1 MKSKHRILSL
11 LLAIV
16 TILSLFPIQYIDIAH
31 ATSGAGNG
39 LGSGDYVGGS
49 KSGVWESDR
58 VGVRIYIVEASSGKR
73 VSNIVDILPSS
84 IGGTNKQIAHFGT
97 KVDPSSSYTEA
108 SSFQKLIGSKPDG
121 VTILYKDTLLA
132 NAEYPEDCKYK
143 LDASMPIPVV
153 TESFKAHG
161 KELLDYMLG
170 HEGPDVVLWGATS
183 GGGSGATDS
192 NYADYDGQIAQEYG
206 TVAEQVAVLRAQL
219 EEIWSAYYKQYQSG
233 GYDGKE
239 VRNVITEKSSA
250 LFATLRDAMAEGEN
264 GPEPIYSTEEVAIFA
279 ATIEDF
285 ILECEQQIASSNPG
299 SQDNSDNDSMDEL
312 SASNMIDSLFDI
324 AYAAESE
331 SDGGMKPLWDNG
343 KLMSLMDVRLWGKAM
358 FYIEG
363 IPLSTVN
370 GKPSIMMTCAEN
382 DLVVMMEPVVQ
393 TRLQKTTTSY
403 DTDKKKTVYVG
414 GTATKFSF
422 YGTPLDLG
430 RFLQSEKGKKNG
442 WTNVGASSAGDGNGG
457 GWIARGSHITL
468 PWSMFTDTD
477 LTIGSQTITSGDVL
491 RLSHT
496 KQFKSGGKV
505 IADTWLQDDQMANP
519 NLGFGLH
526 YYRFKISEL
535 PSTQTY
541 DNFPEG
547 KPNSTPHPAPDPDP
561 NANIIPLKPKEDPE
575 RYKETTRTV
584 NIVKVYDTLLL
595 DEDDA
600 GNRIL
605 RHDYTYTRTNNPG
618 DIKILHE
625 PQYKVVG
632 YFTSKDYYGDIMGWE
647 ANPDLVNPTEWA
659 ELQGVITDKTEGT
672 DWDYE
677 TVSEAE
683 EGSPI
688 KQSPVKLAL
697 YCDCKN
703 AGKMDAIDGEHGTHY
718 HDNTLYVHLVKPET
732 IPETSTWDGTP
743 PGETPPPNPFKKPQT
758 DPETTPDLTPDNPF
772 LIHEIVKVYQV
783 KDWSD
788 WQEGMP
794 EPEWEHKATFYQY
807 PTAPIVTVENEEDYQ
822 LTEWKVAV
830 GVPNPDDKATEITT
844 PPVNSGTDWED
855 PPISTVNPFK
865 QGVQPAKVD
874 IRDPIDKKHNTTIYV
889 LLRKEIPPEDEDVGD
904 GAIIIQQSQIT
915 KSVRTN
921 DKAIANQG
929 STNWGNYSFHYQV
942 GDFSD
947 SPDSHGHS
955 HGLAGYHRCYH
966 IGNELWVDQDLCLW
980 FHQLT
985 DKQDIQVP
993 DGKYSKTD
1001 NAVYS
1006 GNSNQGIIHKRDE
1019 RITIN
1024 TIQKYDYVGDGTN
1037 AKGEELVTVLWRQGI
1052 NDKPILASYK
1062 QNDITSGHGYI
1073 LKGVSATNWTDSLA
1087 IVDKADRKAG
1097 NGRQVD
1103 NGFIITNLTFDFG
1116 IIQGEG
1122 DQHGATKCPGCTC
1135 HGCHAPIV
1143 RDRYVSVTSGNWAET
1158 FTAPVCVRTYK
1169 GREKDV
1175 AAEPYGVG
1183 AQPVK
1188 DIKTAKHGANN
1199 VIQGKQQIK
1208 FYPYIRMTYMI
1219 NSLDDATKEAQ
1230 NTDNTGYKQDVRKD
1244 TYIIS
1249 EYESSILP
1257 NDAVNVEWSNP
1268 KDGESLLLTSQQWS
1282 VHQKAVSGSD
1292 GWQGKNQVL
1301 PGGAI
1306 YQLSTPN
1313 GSRTMVNLTTYQ
1325 TVVDEKARAE
1335 YLTSTSTLTGD
1346 EYTVKKVT
1354 EDHLSFVN
1362 DAKEILDNLKVV
1374 QWVHNPGNSSVLNG
1388 KTVSNTFGSNT
1399 NAYPKKFDETKG
1411 GYICLFHNGVPRDD
1425 SQTKLSQL
1433 DKNLTRTPA
1442 TDSKYYMHAA
1452 NVITNSNGTL
1462 STTGTLAD
1470 YQNSTKLS
1478 DITSTLIKGDAKQS
1492 EATQGD
1498 LDILKIY
1505 QTTTVYK
1512 VFTDTSGNVY
1522 MISDKREGTSHID
1535 QVEADINAMIASMKD
1550 INADTYDKWSAGG
1563 SKTAEVLVDKTIQ
1576 AIDVNKKL
1584 SGDAKEIDDRTRFIT
1599 NIVTSITRN
1608 RGVDKTAEWVNG
1620 PTEGRWYNEGFDGIY
1635 LVKQE
1640 TRMEIGFG
1648 YTDTRQSALD
1658 PALDPPNKGQS
1669 DLYTNAYLSQFTVD
1683 SHSDATIA
1691 AGKPDHYIGT
1701 FKDTDILLPDM
1712 ESMYISKK
1720 FYIPNANVQ
1729 DLN

>member
-1 MKSKHRILSL
+1 M
-11 LLAIV
+11 
-16 TILSLFPIQYIDIAH
+16 
-31 ATSGAGNG
+31 
-39 LGSGDYVGGS
+39 
-49 KSGVWESDR
+49 
-58 VGVRIYIVEASSGKR
+58 
-73 VSNIVDILPSS
+73 
-84 IGGTNKQIAHFGT
+84 
-97 KVDPSSSYTEA
+97 
-108 SSFQKLIGSKPDG
+108 
-121 VTILYKDTLLA
+121 
-132 NAEYPEDCKYK
+132 
-143 LDASMPIPVV
+143 DA
-153 TESFKAHG
+153 
-161 KELLDYMLG
+161 
-170 HEGPDVVLWGATS
+170 
-183 GGGSGATDS
+183 
-192 NYADYDGQIAQEYG
+192 
-206 TVAEQVAVLRAQL
+206 
-219 EEIWSAYYKQYQSG
+219 
-233 GYDGKE
+233 
-239 VRNVITEKSSA
+239 
-250 LFATLRDAMAEGEN
+250 
-264 GPEPIYSTEEVAIFA
+264 
-279 ATIEDF
+279 
-285 ILECEQQIASSNPG
+285 
-299 SQDNSDNDSMDEL
+299 
-312 SASNMIDSLFDI
+312 LFDI
-324 AYAAESE
+324 AYAAET
-331 SDGGMKPLWDNG
+331 DGGMKPLWNNG
-343 KLMSLMDVRLWGKAM
+343 KLISLMDANIWGSRLFWIK
-358 FYIEG
+358 G
-363 IPLSTVN
+363 IPLSSYN
-370 GKPSIMMTCAEN
+370 GTPSIMMTCAEN

-393 TRLQKTTTSY
+393 TRLQQTTTSY
-403 DTDKKKTVYVG
+403 DSDAKKTIYVG
-414 GTATKFSF
+414 GLATKFSF

-430 RFLQSEKGKKNG
+430 RFLQSEKTKKNG
-442 WTNVGASSAGDGNGG
+442 WKNDGGKNSGDGNGG
-457 GWIARGSHITL
+457 GWLARGTHIAL
-468 PWSMFTDTD
+468 PWSMYTDTD

-496 KQFKSGGKV
+496 KQFKTKAGK
-505 IADTWLQDDQMANP
+505 IDDTWLQDDQMANP

-743 PGETPPPNPFKKPQT
+743 PDETPPPNPFKKPQT
-758 DPETTPDLTPDNPF
+758 DPETTPDLEPDNPF

-855 PPISTVNPFK
+855 PPISTVTPFK
-865 QGVQPAKVD
+865 SGVQPAKVD
-874 IRDPIDKKHNTTIYV
+874 IRDPANKKHNTTIYV

-929 STNWGNYSFHYQV
+929 STNWGNYSFHYQI

-955 HGLAGYHRCYH
+955 HGLAGYHSCYH

-1087 IVDKADRKAG
+1087 IVNKADRKAG

-1158 FTAPVCVRTYK
+1158 YTAPVCVRTYK

-1292 GWQGKNQVL
+1292 GWQGRNQVL

-1306 YQLSTPN
+1306 YQLSTPKEDWV
-1313 GSRTMVNLTTYQ
+1313 TVNLITYQ
-1325 TVVDEKARAE
+1325 TIVDDKARNE
-1335 YLTSTSTLTGD
+1335 YLTASNTLTGD
-1346 EYTVKKVT
+1346 EYKVKKVA

-1362 DAKEILDNLKVV
+1362 DAKEVLDNLKVV
-1374 QWVHNPGNSSVLNG
+1374 QWVNKNVGASTAWTNDFVAKPAQGVVKILDGIEISSIDLSG
-1388 KTVSNTFGSNT
+1388 LRGGSKTHPN
-1399 NAYPKKFDETKG
+1399 
-1411 GYICLFHNGVPRDD
+1411 DD
-1425 SQTKLSQL
+1425 T
-1433 DKNLTRTPA
+1433 
-1442 TDSKYYMHAA
+1442 KYYMRQQ
-1452 NVITNSNGTL
+1452 TQLSN
-1462 STTGTLAD
+1462 
-1470 YQNSTKLS
+1470 YQEVKKLS
-1478 DITSTLIKGDAKQS
+1478 EWTKTIDDAQGIKEQPF
-1492 EATQGD
+1492 EGD
-1498 LDILKIY
+1498 LDVFNVRHKN
-1505 QTTTVYK
+1505 TVYK
-1512 VFTDTSGNVY
+1512 LFTDTSGNVY
-1522 MISDKREGTSHID
+1522 LAKLEKIYSANDAAMDSTET
-1535 QVEADINAMIASMKD
+1535 DIQNMVDAMRD
-1550 INADTYDKWSAGG
+1550 LNGDTLSTKTGG
-1563 SKTAEVLVDKTIQ
+1563 ATITKLCDKTVAGS
-1576 AIDVNKKL
+1576 AINGIL
-1584 SGDAKEIDDRTRFIT
+1584 TGDAKEIDDATFFIT
-1599 NIVTSITRN
+1599 NFVSALNRN
-1608 RGVDKTAEWVNG
+1608 KGTDYTAEWVDG
-1620 PTEGRWYNEGFDGIY
+1620 PTEGKWYNDAFDGVY
-1635 LVKQE
+1635 LARQQTTFNV
-1640 TRMEIGFG
+1640 GFAFSAS
-1648 YTDTRQSALD
+1648 RVSALD
-1658 PALDPPNKGQS
+1658 PALDPQNKGQS
-1669 DLYTNAYLSQFTVD
+1669 DLYTSAFLSQFCVD
-1683 SHSDATIA
+1683 SQSEAAIA
-1691 AGKPDHYIGT
+1691 QGKMKNFIGT
-1701 FKDTDILLPDM
+1701 FKDVDITMPDM

>member
-1 MKSKHRILSL
+1 M
-11 LLAIV
+11 
-16 TILSLFPIQYIDIAH
+16 
-31 ATSGAGNG
+31 
-39 LGSGDYVGGS
+39 
-49 KSGVWESDR
+49 
-58 VGVRIYIVEASSGKR
+58 
-73 VSNIVDILPSS
+73 
-84 IGGTNKQIAHFGT
+84 
-97 KVDPSSSYTEA
+97 
-108 SSFQKLIGSKPDG
+108 
-121 VTILYKDTLLA
+121 
-132 NAEYPEDCKYK
+132 
-143 LDASMPIPVV
+143 DA
-153 TESFKAHG
+153 
-161 KELLDYMLG
+161 
-170 HEGPDVVLWGATS
+170 
-183 GGGSGATDS
+183 
-192 NYADYDGQIAQEYG
+192 
-206 TVAEQVAVLRAQL
+206 
-219 EEIWSAYYKQYQSG
+219 
-233 GYDGKE
+233 
-239 VRNVITEKSSA
+239 
-250 LFATLRDAMAEGEN
+250 
-264 GPEPIYSTEEVAIFA
+264 
-279 ATIEDF
+279 
-285 ILECEQQIASSNPG
+285 
-299 SQDNSDNDSMDEL
+299 
-312 SASNMIDSLFDI
+312 LFDI
-324 AYAAESE
+324 AYAAET
-331 SDGGMKPLWDNG
+331 DGGMKPLWNNG
-343 KLMSLMDVRLWGKAM
+343 KLISLMDANIWGSRLFWIK
-358 FYIEG
+358 G
-363 IPLSTVN
+363 IPLSSYN
-370 GKPSIMMTCAEN
+370 GTPSIMMTCAEN

-393 TRLQKTTTSY
+393 TRLQQTTTSY
-403 DTDKKKTVYVG
+403 DSDAKKTIYVG
-414 GTATKFSF
+414 GLATKFSF

-430 RFLQSEKGKKNG
+430 RFLQSEKTKKNG
-442 WTNVGASSAGDGNGG
+442 WKNDGGKNSGDGNGG
-457 GWIARGSHITL
+457 GWLARGTHIAL
-468 PWSMFTDTD
+468 PWSMYTDTD

-496 KQFKSGGKV
+496 KQFKTKAGK
-505 IADTWLQDDQMANP
+505 IDDTWLQDDQMANP

-743 PGETPPPNPFKKPQT
+743 PDETPPPNPFKKPQT
-758 DPETTPDLTPDNPF
+758 DPETTPDLEPDNPF

-855 PPISTVNPFK
+855 PPISTVTPFK
-865 QGVQPAKVD
+865 SGVQPAKVD
-874 IRDPIDKKHNTTIYV
+874 IRDPANKKHNTTIYV

-929 STNWGNYSFHYQV
+929 STNWGNYSFHYQI

-955 HGLAGYHRCYH
+955 HGLAGYHSCYH

-1087 IVDKADRKAG
+1087 IVNKADRKAG

-1158 FTAPVCVRTYK
+1158 FTAPVCVRIYK

-1292 GWQGKNQVL
+1292 GWQGRNQVL

-1306 YQLSTPN
+1306 YQLSTPKEDWV
-1313 GSRTMVNLTTYQ
+1313 TVNLITYQ
-1325 TVVDEKARAE
+1325 TIVDDKARNE
-1335 YLTSTSTLTGD
+1335 YLTASNTLTGD
-1346 EYTVKKVT
+1346 EYKVKKVA

-1362 DAKEILDNLKVV
+1362 DAKEVLDNLKVV
-1374 QWVHNPGNSSVLNG
+1374 QWVNKNVGASTAWTNDFVAKPAQGVVKILDGIEISSIDLSG
-1388 KTVSNTFGSNT
+1388 LRGGSKTHPN
-1399 NAYPKKFDETKG
+1399 
-1411 GYICLFHNGVPRDD
+1411 DD
-1425 SQTKLSQL
+1425 T
-1433 DKNLTRTPA
+1433 
-1442 TDSKYYMHAA
+1442 KYYMRQQ
-1452 NVITNSNGTL
+1452 TQLSN
-1462 STTGTLAD
+1462 
-1470 YQNSTKLS
+1470 YQEVKKLS
-1478 DITSTLIKGDAKQS
+1478 EWTKTIDDAQGIKEQPF
-1492 EATQGD
+1492 EGD
-1498 LDILKIY
+1498 LDVFNVRHKN
-1505 QTTTVYK
+1505 TVYK
-1512 VFTDTSGNVY
+1512 LFTDTSGNVY
-1522 MISDKREGTSHID
+1522 LAKLEKIYSANDAAMDSTET
-1535 QVEADINAMIASMKD
+1535 DIQNMVDAMRD
-1550 INADTYDKWSAGG
+1550 LNGDTLSTKTGG
-1563 SKTAEVLVDKTIQ
+1563 ATITKLCDKTVAGS
-1576 AIDVNKKL
+1576 AINGIL
-1584 SGDAKEIDDRTRFIT
+1584 TGDAKEIDDATFFIT
-1599 NIVTSITRN
+1599 NFVSALNRN
-1608 RGVDKTAEWVNG
+1608 KGTDYTAEWVDG
-1620 PTEGRWYNEGFDGIY
+1620 PTEGKWYNDAFDGVY
-1635 LVKQE
+1635 LARQQTTFNV
-1640 TRMEIGFG
+1640 GFAFSAS
-1648 YTDTRQSALD
+1648 RVSALD
-1658 PALDPPNKGQS
+1658 PALDPQNKGQS
-1669 DLYTNAYLSQFTVD
+1669 DLYTSAFLSQFCVD
-1683 SHSDATIA
+1683 SQSEAAIA
-1691 AGKPDHYIGT
+1691 QGKMKNFIGT
-1701 FKDTDILLPDM
+1701 FKDVDITMPDM